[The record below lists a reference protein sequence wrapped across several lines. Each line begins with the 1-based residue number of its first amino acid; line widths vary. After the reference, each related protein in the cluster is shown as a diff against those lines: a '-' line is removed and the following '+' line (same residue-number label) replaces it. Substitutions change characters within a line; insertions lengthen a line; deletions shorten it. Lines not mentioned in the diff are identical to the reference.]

1 MFVCQTDIFRLEMAK
16 SASGMGRKTAPRFVA
31 RLFVIT
37 TSSRAQATIFI
48 ERIVGIEY
56 NKMTRSNCF
65 KIEST
70 AAMLLM
76 LLWSFLLALP
86 VASEDATAP
95 LPPPADAPAPVAT
108 TTWSGCVDPVQ
119 GYKPVTIGES
129 TTLCLVLA
137 NEGDWST
144 AVEYMRLNF
153 QPTADEYSRFVVPRS
168 FTQLVGNPNNALR
181 NIFSGNI
188 TVHAESQFA

>member
-1 MFVCQTDIFRLEMAK
+1 
-16 SASGMGRKTAPRFVA
+16 
-31 RLFVIT
+31 
-37 TSSRAQATIFI
+37 
-48 ERIVGIEY
+48 
-56 NKMTRSNCF
+56 
-65 KIEST
+65 
-70 AAMLLM
+70 MLLM